1 MKRFAF
7 SLVLLSFIFGLLS
20 CQTESKDAKMDAKLT
35 SYRNTIKEFVGSLQ
49 SELKAAMKKG
59 GPINAISVCH
69 TKAPQI
75 RAQFSHK
82 KAGFEI
88 ARTSLKPRNA
98 DNAPDEWEKTVLEQF
113 EKRKAQGED
122 PKTLEFHQ
130 VVETN
135 GQRQLRYMK
144 AIPTAEVCLLCHGA
158 TIAPDIQAK
167 LKELYPDDKAT
178 GFKVGD
184 LRGAF
189 SITETM

>member
-1 MKRFAF
+1 MKRVGF
-7 SLVLLSFIFGLLS
+7 SLVLLSLIFGLLS
-20 CQTESKDAKMDAKLT
+20 CQSESTDTNMDAKLT
-35 SYRNTIKEFVGSLQ
+35 TYRNTLKEFVGSLQ
-49 SELKAAMKKG
+49 SELKAAMKTG
-59 GPINAISVCH
+59 GPINAISVCQ

-75 RAQFSHK
+75 RAQFSQ

-98 DNAPDEWEKTVLEQF
+98 GNAPDEWEKTVLEQF

-130 VVETN
+130 VVETD